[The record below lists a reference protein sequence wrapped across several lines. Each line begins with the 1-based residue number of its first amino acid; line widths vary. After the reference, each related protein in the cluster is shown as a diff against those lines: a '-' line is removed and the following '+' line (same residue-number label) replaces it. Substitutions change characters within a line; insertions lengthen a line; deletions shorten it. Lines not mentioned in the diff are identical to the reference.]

1 MRAKLKN
8 CNGGEKI
15 SVLCL
20 VFMGAHISKKKKKGG
35 NGNRSVEFHYT
46 IITSSKLCRASP
58 LNLLGSGGW
67 EVCKA

>member
-20 VFMGAHISKKKKKGG
+20 VFMGAHITKKKKKVAMAIG
-35 NGNRSVEFHYT
+35 VW
-46 IITSSKLCRASP
+46 SSTTPS
-58 LNLLGSGGW
+58 LLVPSFA
-67 EVCKA
+67 ELPP

>member
-20 VFMGAHISKKKKKGG
+20 VFMGAHISKKKKKVAMAIG
-35 NGNRSVEFHYT
+35 VW
-46 IITSSKLCRASP
+46 SSTTPS
-58 LNLLGSGGW
+58 LLVPSFA
-67 EVCKA
+67 ELPP